1 MSGGASRLPNFV
13 LAGPPKTGSTSL
25 YGYLQQHPQVY
36 MSGNKE
42 PTFFGAADLWS
53 EPYHDYTMRRIAN
66 GAPLVREW
74 GDYVA
79 LFQDGG
85 EETAIGEASVDY
97 FWLPG
102 AAQAMHAKLPAARLI
117 FVLRD
122 PAERL
127 FSEYLP
133 TLWRAQSGSPISFR
147 AQFVAA
153 VDRFD
158 PAAAVRPHVGR
169 YATHLER
176 FFALFPRNQVRV
188 YMYEDYR
195 ADPAG
200 LLRDIFAFLD
210 VDPGCPIDLSV
221 SHNVPIL
228 PRLPRLHA
236 MRRRLFGKT
245 PLTTWLPEK
254 VRRPLSRW
262 YHQRRSN
269 VRMSPT
275 DRAMVIDFYR
285 EEIMRTAELLERD
298 LSAWLR

>member
-1 MSGGASRLPNFV
+1 MNVERLPNFV

-25 YGYLQQHPQVY
+25 HGYLRQHPEVY

-53 EPYHDYTMRRIAN
+53 EPFHEYTTRRIAN

-74 GDYVA
+74 SAYVD
-79 LFQDGG
+79 LFQDGR
-85 EETAIGEASVDY
+85 ERTAIGEASVDY

-102 AAQAMHAKLPAARLI
+102 AAQAMQAKLPEVRLI

-133 TLWRAQSGSPISFR
+133 TLWRAIPGTPVSFR
-147 AQFVAA
+147 AQFLAA
-153 VDRFD
+153 VDRLD
-158 PAAAVRPHVGR
+158 PSAAVRPHVGR
-169 YATHLER
+169 YATHLQR
-176 FFALFPRNQVRV
+176 FFALFPRNQIRI
-188 YMYEDYR
+188 YLHEDYR
-195 ADPAG
+195 ADPTG
-200 LLRDIFAFLD
+200 MLRDIFAFLG

-236 MRRRLFGKT
+236 LRRRIFGKT
-245 PLTTWLPEK
+245 PLTTWLPDR

-262 YHQRRSN
+262 YHQRRSE
-269 VRMSPT
+269 VRMRPS
-275 DRAMVIDFYR
+275 DRAMVIEYYR
-285 EEIMRTAELLERD
+285 EEVKGTAELLERD